1 MSKNLNNNLKK
12 VVCNYND
19 SIGKL
24 LNYNQ
29 V

>member
-1 MSKNLNNNLKK
+1 MSRNLNNNLKK
-12 VVCNYND
+12 VVCNYVD

-29 V
+29 L